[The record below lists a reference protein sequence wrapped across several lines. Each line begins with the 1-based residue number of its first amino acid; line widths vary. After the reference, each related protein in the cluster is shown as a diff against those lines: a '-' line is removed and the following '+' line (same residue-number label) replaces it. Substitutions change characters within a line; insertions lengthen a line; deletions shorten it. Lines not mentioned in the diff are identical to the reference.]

1 MVNLMLMITAELEN
15 LTNLQPQGGCDDPNF
30 TYYFK
35 MRCGNC
41 GEVTQKETCVSLN
54 ETVSLHQGKNTTN
67 LVQKCKFCGRDGTV
81 TMITGR
87 GRPLTQEMSQSGKH
101 TPLMLFDCRG
111 YEPVEFLFGSGW
123 KVESLEGTKFDD
135 VDLSEGE
142 FAEYDEKGQ
151 CPVMISN
158 LRAVFNV
165 VKQLIVCGLVY
176 VSTGNRCTSWGTLLD
191 YSECLTLVHVGKS
204 LSLSLFSPLEPNLPC
219 RSPFPL
225 IIFSLPPSL
234 SQSSSAMAT
243 PNPIEDGAVAKKEQG
258 AAKGNNGVQQ
268 RNNPVY
274 IRFSPFISLLLTYSM
289 EMEKRQLFLRSYQFC
304 RKKSVAERIKG
315 SFFRVKRVV
324 WSRFRSARKIR

>member
-123 KVESLEGTKFDD
+123 KVESLKGTKFDD

-142 FAEYDEKGQ
+142 FAEYDEKGE
-151 CPVMISN
+151 CPVTISN
-158 LRAVFNV
+158 LHAVFNV

-176 VSTGNRCTSWGTLLD
+176 VSTGNRGGAIASC
-191 YSECLTLVHVGKS
+191 KS
-204 LSLSLFSPLEPNLPC
+204 LLVRIWNGNQQTRWALICIDSRSSVQSLTKSIPKVQFKVIKDDALKMYSSTVTLQTMDNIFYEAQRQGRMSFYLTSYGEDAINIASAAALTQDDIILP
-219 RSPFPL
+219 
-225 IIFSLPPSL
+225 
-234 SQSSSAMAT
+234 Q
-243 PNPIEDGAVAKKEQG
+243 VADQ
-258 AAKGNNGVQQ
+258 
-268 RNNPVY
+268 
-274 IRFSPFISLLLTYSM
+274 LL
-289 EMEKRQLFLRSYQFC
+289 
-304 RKKSVAERIKG
+304 
-315 SFFRVKRVV
+315 
-324 WSRFRSARKIR
+324 

>member
-87 GRPLTQEMSQSGKH
+87 GRPLTQETSQSGNH

-123 KVESLEGTKFDD
+123 KVESLKGTKFDD

-142 FAEYDEKGQ
+142 FAEYDEKGE

-165 VKQLIVCGLVY
+165 VK
-176 VSTGNRCTSWGTLLD
+176 
-191 YSECLTLVHVGKS
+191 
-204 LSLSLFSPLEPNLPC
+204 
-219 RSPFPL
+219 
-225 IIFSLPPSL
+225 
-234 SQSSSAMAT
+234 
-243 PNPIEDGAVAKKEQG
+243 
-258 AAKGNNGVQQ
+258 
-268 RNNPVY
+268 
-274 IRFSPFISLLLTYSM
+274 
-289 EMEKRQLFLRSYQFC
+289 
-304 RKKSVAERIKG
+304 
-315 SFFRVKRVV
+315 
-324 WSRFRSARKIR
+324 